1 VIALLAPFVLLLLS
15 AACLFALAASDGE
28 PAAVVPGPLRRVVSR
43 VAESERSFASGLG
56 WPQSRWFV
64 LRAMVLAAA
73 VAAGVAS
80 AVPVLLV
87 VDVLLG
93 LTVPRFVLASLV
105 DRSRV
110 HQARAFLSFM
120 SQVAERLRA
129 RDLELSAVV
138 RAAAGEAPHEV
149 SELLAPVAGA
159 GADVFGT
166 LVRQAARERS
176 APLERCCSI
185 LLQNQEHNLATL
197 ARLIGEEV
205 TTLEAELDGEDV
217 RVAQRA
223 ESRWTVLFMG
233 VVILGFA
240 AVLNAVPSM
249 HEVLLTARGQLG
261 LIVAVLVFAATSL
274 VMSLLLR
281 SPGMS
286 RWDLERMHR
295 ELSGGLR

>member
-1 VIALLAPFVLLLLS
+1 MIALLAPFVLLLLS
-15 AACLFALAASDGE
+15 AACLLALAASGGE
-28 PAAVVPGPLRRVVSR
+28 AAAVVPGPVRRVVSR
-43 VAESERSFASGLG
+43 LVESERSFASGLG
-56 WPQSRWFV
+56 WPQGRWFA
-64 LRAMVLAAA
+64 LRALVLAVA
-73 VAAGVAS
+73 VAVGIAS

-93 LTVPRFVLASLV
+93 LTVLRFVLSSLV
-105 DRSRV
+105 DRRRV

-129 RDLELSAVV
+129 RDLELAAVV

-149 SELLAPVAGA
+149 AGLLAPVAAA
-159 GADVFGT
+159 GADVFGA
-166 LVRQAARERS
+166 LVRQVARERS

-205 TTLEAELDGEDV
+205 TTLEAELDSEDV

-240 AVLNAVPSM
+240 GVLNAVPSM
-249 HEVLLTARGQLG
+249 HDVLLTARGQLG
-261 LIVAVLVFAATSL
+261 LIVAVALFAGTAL
-274 VMSLLLR
+274 VMTLLLR

-286 RWDLERMHR
+286 RWDLVRMHR
-295 ELSGGLR
+295 ELSGGAR